1 MISAAL
7 GCVWVILISLVA
19 LMPYP
24 QHRPYALAMLVL
36 FPFVLGAVAWE
47 FGWLWALLL
56 FLGAASIY
64 RYPLI
69 FLVKWLRRKVRARG

>member
-36 FPFVLGAVAWE
+36 FPSVLGAVAWE